1 MESGIILYNSR
12 SAMPSQLAYPE
23 KITRLDRA
31 NGWRWR
37 LAEAQAANDSAR
49 YSSRS
54 ALLCVSHSDYR
65 PYFVRLAPF
74 ACRVLVH
81 IS

>member
-1 MESGIILYNSR
+1 
-12 SAMPSQLAYPE
+12 MPSQLAYPE

-31 NGWRWR
+31 NVWRWR

-54 ALLCVSHSDYR
+54 AQTWGDSESGVGIKGR
-65 PYFVRLAPF
+65 
-74 ACRVLVH
+74 
-81 IS
+81 I

>member
-1 MESGIILYNSR
+1 MFDHKHVYVSLLKHKCLKVKHVSVSCFYSV
-12 SAMPSQLAYPE
+12 
-23 KITRLDRA
+23 
-31 NGWRWR
+31 
-37 LAEAQAANDSAR
+37 AEAQAANDSAR

-54 ALLCVSHSDYR
+54 ALLCVFHSDYR